1 MDKIQQM
8 QVLCAK
14 IGVFFANC
22 DGVYETREQEFIEN
36 FVVNLEQG
44 EGGLAIEIKQII
56 LESTNEIVSLETII
70 QMTRDLLD
78 GFNDAEQTEI
88 KKVLSEFIVKL
99 IEVDGELHPNEIAN
113 YNTWKEKIGLE

>member
-22 DGVYETREQEFIEN
+22 DGVYETREQKFIEN
-36 FVVNLEQG
+36 FVANLEQG

-88 KKVLSEFIVKL
+88 KKVLSEFITKL
-99 IEVDGELHPNEIAN
+99 IEVDGELHPNEIAY

>member
-22 DGVYETREQEFIEN
+22 DGVYETREQKFIEN
-36 FVVNLEQG
+36 FVANLEQG
-44 EGGLAIEIKQII
+44 EGGLAIEIKKII

-78 GFNDAEQTEI
+78 GFNEVEQTEI

-99 IEVDGELHPNEIAN
+99 IEVDGEIHPNEIAN
-113 YNTWKEKIGLE
+113 YNLIKEQIGL

>member
-1 MDKIQQM
+1 MDKVQQM

-22 DGVYETREQEFIEN
+22 DGVYETREQKFIEN

-56 LESTNEIVSLETII
+56 LGSVNEKVSLDTII

-78 GFNDAEQTEI
+78 GFNEVEQAEI
-88 KKVLSEFIVKL
+88 KKVLAEFIVKL
-99 IEVDGELHPNEIAN
+99 IEVDGEIHPNEIAN
-113 YNTWKEKIGLE
+113 YNLIKEQIGL

>member
-1 MDKIQQM
+1 M

-36 FVVNLEQG
+36 FVANLEQG
-44 EGGLAIEIKQII
+44 EGLTPEIKQII
-56 LESTNEIVSLETII
+56 LGSVNEKVSLETII
-70 QMTRDLLD
+70 QMTKDLLD
-78 GFNDAEQTEI
+78 GFNEVEQTEI

-99 IEVDGELHPNEIAN
+99 IEVDGEIHPNEIAN
-113 YNTWKEKIGLE
+113 YNLIKEQIGL

>member
-56 LESTNEIVSLETII
+56 LGSVNEKVSLETII
-70 QMTRDLLD
+70 QMTKDLLD
-78 GFNDAEQTEI
+78 GFNEVEQTEI

-99 IEVDGELHPNEIAN
+99 IEVDGEIHPNEIAN
-113 YNTWKEKIGLE
+113 YNLIKEQIGL

>member
-1 MDKIQQM
+1 MDKVQQM

-36 FVVNLEQG
+36 FVANLEQG

-56 LESTNEIVSLETII
+56 LGGLPWKKSKELFSTVVKIRENLSFLSPAFPVLEK
-70 QMTRDLLD
+70 R
-78 GFNDAEQTEI
+78 
-88 KKVLSEFIVKL
+88 
-99 IEVDGELHPNEIAN
+99 
-113 YNTWKEKIGLE
+113 

>member
-1 MDKIQQM
+1 MDKVQQM

-56 LESTNEIVSLETII
+56 LGSVNEKVSLDTII

-78 GFNDAEQTEI
+78 GFNEVEQTEI
-88 KKVLSEFIVKL
+88 KKVLAEFIVKL
-99 IEVDGELHPNEIAN
+99 IEVDGEIHPNEIAN
-113 YNTWKEKIGLE
+113 YNLIKEQIGL

>member
-36 FVVNLEQG
+36 FVANLEQG
-44 EGGLAIEIKQII
+44 EGLTPEIKQII
-56 LESTNEIVSLETII
+56 LGSVNEKVSLETII
-70 QMTRDLLD
+70 QMTKDLLD
-78 GFNDAEQTEI
+78 GFNEVEQTEI

-99 IEVDGELHPNEIAN
+99 IEVDGEIHPNEIAN
-113 YNTWKEKIGLE
+113 YNLIKEQNGL

>member
-1 MDKIQQM
+1 MDKVQQM

-22 DGVYETREQEFIEN
+22 DGVYDSREKQFIAN
-36 FVVNLEQG
+36 FIVELEQNN
-44 EGGLAIEIKQII
+44 GLSPEIKEII
-56 LESTNEIVSLETII
+56 LSSAENVESLDAII
-70 QMTRDLLD
+70 SMTRDLLD

-88 KKVLSEFIVKL
+88 KKVLSEFITKL

>member
-44 EGGLAIEIKQII
+44 EGLTPEIKQII
-56 LESTNEIVSLETII
+56 LGSVNEKVSLETII
-70 QMTRDLLD
+70 QMTKDLLD
-78 GFNDAEQTEI
+78 GFNEVEQTEI

-99 IEVDGELHPNEIAN
+99 IEVDGEIHPKEIAN
-113 YNTWKEKIGLE
+113 YNLIKEQIGL

>member
-22 DGVYETREQEFIEN
+22 DGVYETREQKFIEN
-36 FVVNLEQG
+36 FVANLEHG
-44 EGGLAIEIKQII
+44 EGLTPEIKQII

-88 KKVLSEFIVKL
+88 KKVLSEFITKL
-99 IEVDGELHPNEIAN
+99 IEVDGELHPNEIAY

>member
-22 DGVYETREQEFIEN
+22 DGVYETREQKFIEN
-36 FVVNLEQG
+36 FVANLEQG
-44 EGGLAIEIKQII
+44 EGGLAIEIKKII

-78 GFNDAEQTEI
+78 GFNEVEQTEI

-99 IEVDGELHPNEIAN
+99 IEVDGEFHPNEIAN
-113 YNTWKEKIGLE
+113 YNLIKEQIGL

>member
-70 QMTRDLLD
+70 QMTKDLLD
-78 GFNDAEQTEI
+78 GFNEVEQAEI
-88 KKVLSEFIVKL
+88 KKVLAEFIVKL
-99 IEVDGELHPNEIAN
+99 IEVDGEIHPNEIAN
-113 YNTWKEKIGLE
+113 YNLIKEQIGL

>member
-56 LESTNEIVSLETII
+56 LGSVNEKVSLETII
-70 QMTRDLLD
+70 QMTKDLLD
-78 GFNDAEQTEI
+78 GFNEVEQAEI
-88 KKVLSEFIVKL
+88 KKVLAEFIVKL
-99 IEVDGELHPNEIAN
+99 IEVDGEIHPNEIAN
-113 YNTWKEKIGLE
+113 YNLIKEQIGL

>member
-36 FVVNLEQG
+36 FVANLEQG

-56 LESTNEIVSLETII
+56 LGSVNEKVSLETII

-78 GFNDAEQTEI
+78 GFNEVEQAEI

-99 IEVDGELHPNEIAN
+99 IEVDGEIHPNEIAN
-113 YNTWKEKIGLE
+113 YNLIKEQIGL

>member
-36 FVVNLEQG
+36 FVANLEQG

-56 LESTNEIVSLETII
+56 LGSVNEKVSLETII
-70 QMTRDLLD
+70 QMTKDLLD
-78 GFNDAEQTEI
+78 GFNEVEQAEI
-88 KKVLSEFIVKL
+88 KKVLAEFIVKL
-99 IEVDGELHPNEIAN
+99 IEVDGEIHPNEIAN
-113 YNTWKEKIGLE
+113 YNLIKEQIGL

>member
-36 FVVNLEQG
+36 FVANLEQG

-56 LESTNEIVSLETII
+56 LGSVNEKVSLDTII

-78 GFNDAEQTEI
+78 GFNEVEQAEI
-88 KKVLSEFIVKL
+88 KKVLAEFIVKL
-99 IEVDGELHPNEIAN
+99 IEVDGEIHPNEIAN
-113 YNTWKEKIGLE
+113 YNLIKEQIGL

>member
-56 LESTNEIVSLETII
+56 LGSVNEKVSLDTII

-78 GFNDAEQTEI
+78 GFNEVEQAEI
-88 KKVLSEFIVKL
+88 KKVLAEFIVKL
-99 IEVDGELHPNEIAN
+99 IEVDGEIHPNEIAN
-113 YNTWKEKIGLE
+113 YNLIKEQIGL

>member
-36 FVVNLEQG
+36 FVANLEQG

-56 LESTNEIVSLETII
+56 LGSVNEKVSLDTII

-78 GFNDAEQTEI
+78 GFNEVEQAEI

-99 IEVDGELHPNEIAN
+99 IEVDGEIHPNEIAN
-113 YNTWKEKIGLE
+113 YNLIKEQIGL

>member
-36 FVVNLEQG
+36 FVANLEQG

-56 LESTNEIVSLETII
+56 LGSVNEKVSLETII

-78 GFNDAEQTEI
+78 GFNDVEQAEI
-88 KKVLSEFIVKL
+88 KKVLAEFIVKL
-99 IEVDGELHPNEIAN
+99 IEVDGEIHPNEIAN
-113 YNTWKEKIGLE
+113 YNLIKEQIGL

>member
-1 MDKIQQM
+1 MDKVQQM

-36 FVVNLEQG
+36 FVTNLEQG

-56 LESTNEIVSLETII
+56 LGSVNEKVSLDTII

-78 GFNDAEQTEI
+78 GFNEVEQAEI

-99 IEVDGELHPNEIAN
+99 IEVDGEIHPNEIAN
-113 YNTWKEKIGLE
+113 YNLIKEQIGL

>member
-1 MDKIQQM
+1 MDKVQQM

-36 FVVNLEQG
+36 FVANLEQG
-44 EGGLAIEIKQII
+44 EGLTPEIKQII
-56 LESTNEIVSLETII
+56 LGSVNEKVSLETII
-70 QMTRDLLD
+70 QMTKDLLD
-78 GFNDAEQTEI
+78 GFNEVEQTEI

-99 IEVDGELHPNEIAN
+99 IEVDGEIHPNEIAN
-113 YNTWKEKIGLE
+113 YNLIKEQIGL

>member
-1 MDKIQQM
+1 MDKVQQM

-44 EGGLAIEIKQII
+44 EGLTPEIKQII
-56 LESTNEIVSLETII
+56 LESTNEIVSLDTII

-78 GFNDAEQTEI
+78 GFNEVEQAEI

-99 IEVDGELHPNEIAN
+99 IEVDGEIHPNEIAN
-113 YNTWKEKIGLE
+113 YNLIKEQIGL

>member
-1 MDKIQQM
+1 MDKVQQM

-22 DGVYETREQEFIEN
+22 DGVYETREQKFIEN
-36 FVVNLEQG
+36 FVANLEQG

-56 LESTNEIVSLETII
+56 LGSVNEKVSLDTII

-78 GFNDAEQTEI
+78 GFNEVEQAEI
-88 KKVLSEFIVKL
+88 KKVLAEFIVKL
-99 IEVDGELHPNEIAN
+99 IEVDGEIHPNEIAN
-113 YNTWKEKIGLE
+113 YNLIKEQIGL

>member
-56 LESTNEIVSLETII
+56 LGSVNEKVSLETII

-78 GFNDAEQTEI
+78 GFNEVEQAEI
-88 KKVLSEFIVKL
+88 KKVLAEFIVKL
-99 IEVDGELHPNEIAN
+99 IEVDGEIHPNEIAN
-113 YNTWKEKIGLE
+113 YNLIKEQIGL

>member
-1 MDKIQQM
+1 MDKVQQM

-36 FVVNLEQG
+36 FVANLEQG

-56 LESTNEIVSLETII
+56 LGSVNEKVSLDTII

-78 GFNDAEQTEI
+78 GFNEVEQAEI

-99 IEVDGELHPNEIAN
+99 IEVDGEIHPNEIAN
-113 YNTWKEKIGLE
+113 YNLIKEQIGL

>member
-1 MDKIQQM
+1 MDKVQQM

-36 FVVNLEQG
+36 FVANLEQG

-56 LESTNEIVSLETII
+56 LGSVNEKVSLETII

-78 GFNDAEQTEI
+78 GFNEVEQAEI
-88 KKVLSEFIVKL
+88 KKVLAEFIVKL
-99 IEVDGELHPNEIAN
+99 IEVDGEIHPNEIAN
-113 YNTWKEKIGLE
+113 YNLIKEQIGL

>member
-36 FVVNLEQG
+36 FVANLEQG
-44 EGGLAIEIKQII
+44 EGLTPEIKQII
-56 LESTNEIVSLETII
+56 LGSVNEKVSLETII
-70 QMTRDLLD
+70 QMTKDLLD
-78 GFNDAEQTEI
+78 GFNEVEQTEI

-99 IEVDGELHPNEIAN
+99 IEVDGEIHPNEIAN
-113 YNTWKEKIGLE
+113 YNLIKEQIGL

>member
-1 MDKIQQM
+1 MDKVQQM

-56 LESTNEIVSLETII
+56 LGSVNEKVSLDTII

-78 GFNDAEQTEI
+78 GFNEVEQAEI
-88 KKVLSEFIVKL
+88 KKVLAEFIVKL
-99 IEVDGELHPNEIAN
+99 IEVDGEIHPNEIAN
-113 YNTWKEKIGLE
+113 YNLIKEQIGL

>member
-1 MDKIQQM
+1 MDKVQQM

-56 LESTNEIVSLETII
+56 LGSVNEKVSLDTII

-78 GFNDAEQTEI
+78 GFNEVEQAEI
-88 KKVLSEFIVKL
+88 KKILAEFIVKL
-99 IEVDGELHPNEIAN
+99 IEVDGEIHPNEIAN
-113 YNTWKEKIGLE
+113 YNLIKEQIGL